1 MMMCLQNHKMLGRW
15 VPMLTP
21 TKNARAAMLNSAFI
35 MNCFSSFAV
44 SSRASRVVRF
54 CRRPFFRLFGSD
66 SVPRRNANFARV
78 TPADITY
85 FKQILGHSSV
95 ITCSDDLERYNTDW
109 LKRARGQSTLVLRPK
124 STEEVSQILSH
135 CNSRKL
141 AVVPQGG
148 NTGLVGGSVA
158 VHDEVV
164 LSMAAMNRILNFDS
178 ASGVLSCEAGCVL
191 QNLEQAVNAHGFLMP
206 LDLGAKGTCHI
217 GGNVATNAG
226 GIRLVRYG
234 SLHGSVLGLEV
245 VLADGRI
252 LDMMSGLRKNNT
264 GYHLKNLFIG
274 SEGTLGVVT
283 QVCITTPRK
292 CSSVNVAL
300 LALNSF
306 EDTVACLHELRGHLN
321 EILSGVEFLD
331 HACMRLVSK
340 YISKYSSD
348 VATFDSE
355 YPFYLLVE
363 TSGSNTR
370 HDREKLMSA
379 LEAVMANHLV
389 KDGVVSESD
398 TQAKALWRFRE
409 DTPVSLSAAGAVYKY
424 DLSMPTRSMYAIV
437 DDMKKIL
444 PSEFQVFGYGH
455 IGDGNLHLNILVPR
469 FDPFFRARLG
479 LLLVTRCRFDDTY
492 KDLIE
497 PRVYEWVQSVRGSVS
512 AEHGDVS
519 FFFGFFVQPNRL
531 LFLYRHW
538 SLEN

>member
-1 MMMCLQNHKMLGRW
+1 MLGRATFNLALAIGRILH
-15 VPMLTP
+15 P
-21 TKNARAAMLNSAFI
+21 KKYNRSQFARCLASSSA
-35 MNCFSSFAV
+35 
-44 SSRASRVVRF
+44 ASRREDF
-54 CRRPFFRLFGSD
+54 S
-66 SVPRRNANFARV
+66 RV
-78 TPADITY
+78 SPADLSHFT
-85 FKQILGHSSV
+85 KVLGQGNV
-95 ITCSDDLERYNTDW
+95 ITCSEDLLGYNTDW
-109 LKRARGQSTLVLRPK
+109 LKRARGLSTVVLRPK
-124 STEEVSQILSH
+124 STEQVSQLLAY
-135 CNSRKL
+135 CNNRKL

-158 VHDEVV
+158 VHDEIV
-164 LSMAAMNRILNFDS
+164 LSMAAMNQVLNFDS

-191 QNLEQAVNAHGFLMP
+191 QNLEQTVNAHGFLMP
-206 LDLGAKGTCHI
+206 LDLGAKGSCHI

-234 SLHGSVLGLEV
+234 SLHGSVLGLQV

-274 SEGTLGVVT
+274 SEGTLGVIT
-283 QVCITTPRK
+283 QVSIATPRK

-300 LALNSF
+300 LALDSF

-331 HACMRLVSK
+331 RGCMRLVSK
-340 YISKYSSD
+340 YISNFAPD

-363 TSGSNTR
+363 TSGSNTQ
-370 HDREKLMSA
+370 HDREKLMAA
-379 LEAVMANHLV
+379 LEAVMASRLV
-389 KDGVVSESD
+389 KDGIVSESD
-398 TQAKALWRFRE
+398 AQAKSLWRLRE

-437 DDMKKIL
+437 DDMKKAL

-469 FDPFFRARLG
+469 SDPSL
-479 LLLVTRCRFDDTY
+479 
-492 KDLIE
+492 LIE
-497 PRVYEWVQSVRGSVS
+497 I
-512 AEHGDVS
+512 
-519 FFFGFFVQPNRL
+519 
-531 LFLYRHW
+531 
-538 SLEN
+538 SL

>member
-1 MMMCLQNHKMLGRW
+1 MLLGRATFQL
-15 VPMLTP
+15 VLAS
-21 TKNARAAMLNSAFI
+21 ARVLHPRKCDRSP
-35 MNCFSSFAV
+35 FARLLASTV
-44 SSRASRVVRF
+44 ASRREDF
-54 CRRPFFRLFGSD
+54 S
-66 SVPRRNANFARV
+66 RV
-78 TPADITY
+78 LPDDLAHFT
-85 FKQILGHSSV
+85 KILGQDNV
-95 ITCSDDLERYNTDW
+95 ITCTDDLHNYNTDW
-109 LKRARGQSTLVLRPK
+109 LKRARGHSTVVLRPK
-124 STEEVSQILSH
+124 STEQVSQLLAH

-158 VHDEVV
+158 VHDEIV
-164 LSMAAMNRILNFDS
+164 LSMAAMNQILDFDR

-206 LDLGAKGTCHI
+206 LDLGAKGSCHI

-234 SLHGSVLGLEV
+234 SLHGSVLGLQV

-274 SEGTLGVVT
+274 SEGTLGVIT
-283 QVCITTPRK
+283 QVSISTPRK

-331 HACMRLVSK
+331 RGCMRLVSK
-340 YISKYSSD
+340 YISKFSPD
-348 VATFDSE
+348 VTTFESE

-363 TSGSNTR
+363 TSGSNSQ
-370 HDREKLMSA
+370 HDREKLIAA
-379 LEAVMANHLV
+379 LEAVMANQLV
-389 KDGVVSESD
+389 KDGIVSESD
-398 TQAKALWRFRE
+398 AQAKSLWRLRE

-424 DLSMPTRSMYAIV
+424 DLSMPTSSMYAIV
-437 DDMKKIL
+437 DDMKKVL
-444 PSEFQVFGYGH
+444 PSDFQVFGYGH

-469 FDPFFRARLG
+469 FDPFLHIG
-479 LLLVTRCRFDDTY
+479 IYL
-492 KDLIE
+492 
-497 PRVYEWVQSVRGSVS
+497 
-512 AEHGDVS
+512 
-519 FFFGFFVQPNRL
+519 
-531 LFLYRHW
+531 
-538 SLEN
+538 

>member
-1 MMMCLQNHKMLGRW
+1 MIIRRGGLSFTVTGAVGRIFN
-15 VPMLTP
+15 PKRCGRGP
-21 TKNARAAMLNSAFI
+21 FARF
-35 MNCFSSFAV
+35 
-44 SSRASRVVRF
+44 
-54 CRRPFFRLFGSD
+54 FGSGL
-66 SVPRRNANFARV
+66 VATRRVDFARV
-78 TPADITY
+78 SPDDISHFT
-85 FKQILGHSSV
+85 KILGQDGV
-95 ITCSDDLERYNTDW
+95 KTCSDEIQSYNTDW
-109 LKRARGQSTLVLRPK
+109 LKRAHGQSTVVLRPRN
-124 STEEVSQILSH
+124 TEHVSQILAH

-158 VHDEVV
+158 VHDEVL
-164 LSMAAMNRILNFDS
+164 LSMEAMNKVLGFDS

-206 LDLGAKGTCHI
+206 LDLGAKGSCHI

-234 SLHGSVLGLEV
+234 SLHGSVLGLQV

-283 QVCITTPRK
+283 QVSIATPRK
-292 CSSVNVAL
+292 CNSVNVAL

-306 EDTVACLHELRGHLN
+306 EDTVACLHELRGYLN

-331 HACMRLVSK
+331 RGCMRLVSK
-340 YISKYSSD
+340 HISKFGAD
-348 VATFDSE
+348 ANTFDSE

-363 TSGSNTR
+363 TSGSNAQ
-370 HDREKLMSA
+370 HDREKLMAA
-379 LEAVMANHLV
+379 LEAVMTSQLV

-398 TQAKALWRFRE
+398 TQAKALWRLRE

-424 DLSMPTRSMYAIV
+424 DLSMPTKSMYAIV
-437 DDMKKIL
+437 DDMKNLL
-444 PSEFQVFGYGH
+444 PPDFQVFGYGH

-469 FDPFFRARLG
+469 SAQEHRFVYLAYSTP
-479 LLLVTRCRFDDTY
+479 LLQV
-492 KDLIE
+492 
-497 PRVYEWVQSVRGSVS
+497 
-512 AEHGDVS
+512 
-519 FFFGFFVQPNRL
+519 
-531 LFLYRHW
+531 
-538 SLEN
+538 